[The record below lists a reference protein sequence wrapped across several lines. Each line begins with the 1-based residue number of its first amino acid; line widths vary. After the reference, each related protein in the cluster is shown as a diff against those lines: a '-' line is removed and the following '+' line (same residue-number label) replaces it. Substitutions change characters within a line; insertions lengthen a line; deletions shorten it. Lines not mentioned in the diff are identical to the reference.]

1 MRVKAYERYIPF
13 RIDCEVPDTMRGDI
27 LDAISL
33 HVPQGITG
41 VMGAT
46 MGTGTFK
53 PEKNFFFR
61 YHIWLPL

>member
-1 MRVKAYERYIPF
+1 MCKRHTFEKT
-13 RIDCEVPDTMRGDI
+13 IDFEVPDTMRGDI

-33 HVPQGITG
+33 HVPQGITE

-53 PEKNFFFR
+53 P
-61 YHIWLPL
+61 